1 MNTLFQTL
9 ESILDTLIIVDVKNK
24 ILSIECIFNLYN
36 NDMKS
41 VLLLVP
47 LKNETE
53 FESIV

>member
-1 MNTLFQTL
+1 MEN
-9 ESILDTLIIVDVKNK
+9 ILDILIIVDVKNK

-41 VLLLVP
+41 VLLLFP
-47 LKNETE
+47 LKNATE

>member
-1 MNTLFQTL
+1 M
-9 ESILDTLIIVDVKNK
+9 ESILDILIIFDIKNK